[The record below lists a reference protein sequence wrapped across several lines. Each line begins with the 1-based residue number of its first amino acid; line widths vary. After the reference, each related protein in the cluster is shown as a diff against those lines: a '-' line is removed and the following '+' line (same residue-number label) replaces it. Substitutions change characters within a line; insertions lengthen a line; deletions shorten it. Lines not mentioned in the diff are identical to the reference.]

1 MVSRVTEPNPS
12 SSPSS
17 PPVTSRPA
25 PTGLVSDQ
33 DTPVRPT
40 LRPVPRWVIA
50 VGIPVMVLVAAGVVW
65 LLLGIGAG
73 RDQLDAI
80 RTGSALAVGLGGII
94 VLWLATRRQRSTE
107 LDLLQKYETHQ
118 LAERVAEA
126 AERDATAR
134 RITDLYTKAVDQLG
148 SDKAP
153 VRLGGFYALE
163 RLAQD
168 NTDPLLRQTVVN
180 VVCAYLRMP
189 IPTPTGATQPPTA
202 GHTVQQER
210 EVRLTAERI
219 LENHLKTAP
228 DHELSTFWPNIDLD
242 LTGATLTYLDFSGCR
257 AQTVHFNHATFV
269 GLARFDHAEFTGDVW
284 FDDAEFTGDVHFDHA
299 RFTGNSSF
307 NGAEFTGD
315 ARFGSAEFLMILD
328 LAAMV
333 RADADLADQRVWP
346 DGWLQTDDPVPS
358 EGRPGTWV
366 SLVPVDAPAAQED
379 AR

>member
-1 MVSRVTEPNPS
+1 MVSRVTEPDPS
-12 SSPSS
+12 SSPSA
-17 PPVTSRPA
+17 TSRPT

-33 DTPVRPT
+33 GTPVRPT
-40 LRPVPRWVIA
+40 LRPVPRWAIA

-94 VLWLATRRQRSTE
+94 VLWLAIRRQRSTE

-153 VRLGGFYALE
+153 VRLGGLYALE

-180 VVCAYLRMP
+180 MVCAYLRMP
-189 IPTPTGATQPPTA
+189 IPTPTGASQPPTA
-202 GHTVQQER
+202 ASIPSPTGTR
-210 EVRLTAERI
+210 
-219 LENHLKTAP
+219 
-228 DHELSTFWPNIDLD
+228 
-242 LTGATLTYLDFSGCR
+242 GATHRRTHPRKSPQDRARPRALHLLAQHRPRPHWRHPDVSRLLRCQ

-284 FDDAEFTGDVHFDHA
+284 FDDAEFTGDAHFDHA
-299 RFTGNSSF
+299 RFTGNASF

-333 RADADLADQRVWP
+333 RADADLADHRVWP
-346 DGWLQTDDPVPS
+346 AGWLQTDDPAPS